1 MRNAILSSEQHIV
14 ELTGIRGVAVLM
26 VLIWHFIGAVISPSL
41 GSAST
46 WLSSILV
53 FGRTGVDLF
62 FVLSGFLI
70 IGILVDKREN
80 GNYFATFYLRR
91 AARILPPYLLLLV
104 FFWGFTLCL
113 PSNTYFNSDIGPV
126 TYLLFLQN
134 WYMSFHNEWG
144 PSASS
149 VTWSVAIEEQFYLV
163 FPVVVYLT
171 PVPRLRIILCATG
184 AISAAARAYFHLKYP
199 ENHFA
204 PYVNT
209 LLRLDELCLGGL
221 IALAFRREQS
231 LAWLNMRRP
240 LITFVLALCV
250 GAIPLFL
257 VLYSKHPADTMY
269 YWGHLYLGLLYGT
282 AILVIVLNRDH
293 RRLRVL
299 HCATLQF
306 FGTISYSVYL
316 FHPMV
321 IGLFFL
327 ARGRGERL
335 QTPEDLVLLI
345 CALVSTTGFCW
356 ISYNILEKPIL
367 KWARQHGYG
376 THHKKVGQL
385 DYIEIK

>member
-26 VLIWHFIGAVISPSL
+26 VLLWHFIGAVISPSL

-70 IGILVDKREN
+70 IGILVDKRDK
-80 GNYFATFYLRR
+80 GSYFATFYLRR

-113 PSNTYFNSDIGPV
+113 PPNTYFNADIGPV

-171 PVPRLRIILCATG
+171 PVSRLRIILWATG

-231 LAWLNMRRP
+231 LAWLNRRRP
-240 LITFVLALCV
+240 LITLVLALCV
-250 GAIPLFL
+250 GAIPFFL
-257 VLYSKHPADTMY
+257 VLYSKQPADTMY

-293 RRLRVL
+293 GTLRVL
-299 HCATLQF
+299 HCAPLQF

-321 IGLFFL
+321 IGLFFV
-327 ARGRGERL
+327 AMRRGERL
-335 QTPEDLVLLI
+335 QTLEDLSLLI
-345 CALVSTTGFCW
+345 AAFVCTIVLCW
-356 ISYNILEKPIL
+356 ISYNFLEKPIL
-367 KWARQHGYG
+367 NWARQLSYG
-376 THHKKVGQL
+376 PYQKRAVA
-385 DYIEIK
+385 